1 MVDFVIFSFPDPTK
15 DGTKKVEE
23 TYCELLSRQRQGEA
37 LQPEEI
43 DYMDYANNVLSE
55 SKR

>member
-1 MVDFVIFSFPDPTK
+1 MVDFVIFSFPDPLK

-55 SKR
+55 TK

>member
-1 MVDFVIFSFPDPTK
+1 MVDFVIFSFPDPLK

-23 TYCELLSRQRQGEA
+23 TYCELLSRQRRGEY

-55 SKR
+55 TKR